1 MKRIFA
7 LTLAALLLLTAVGC
21 TKKDAAAGGVEG
33 STSQI
38 IDKIYANHKALELD
52 VGTMDLDLAD
62 DNAVSYNTGLKT
74 GEKIRQASVSEAM
87 MGQAYS
93 LVVLRVKDAA
103 EAPEIAQEVYD
114 NINTRKWICVE
125 ADTKTVMYAGDVV
138 VLFMIDSEFGD
149 VATVESIQEA
159 FRAVCGGSM
168 TIVG

>member
-1 MKRIFA
+1 
-7 LTLAALLLLTAVGC
+7 
-21 TKKDAAAGGVEG
+21 
-33 STSQI
+33 
-38 IDKIYANHKALELD
+38 
-52 VGTMDLDLAD
+52 
-62 DNAVSYNTGLKT
+62 
-74 GEKIRQASVSEAM
+74 